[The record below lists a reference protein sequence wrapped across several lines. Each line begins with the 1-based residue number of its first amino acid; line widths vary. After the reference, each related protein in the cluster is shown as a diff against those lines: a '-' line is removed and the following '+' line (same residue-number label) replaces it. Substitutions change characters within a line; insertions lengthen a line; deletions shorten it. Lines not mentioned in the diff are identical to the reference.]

1 MAIAF
6 DTTSYSGLNAG
17 GSTHTFSHTT
27 SGSDRYLL
35 VHILTITAYNAVSS
49 VTYNGSSMTLL
60 EEGLIFDGT
69 YYGHLYGIVNPTSG
83 AHDVEV
89 TFSEAVISFEVG
101 FSYTGVN
108 QSTPVNASDY
118 ITHAAS
124 ASPTSFSLTTSVANC
139 WLVMHA
145 TGSGG
150 YPSADSGTT
159 FRDAYSAGDGGAPY
173 AVYDSGAGVGSGAN
187 SLNVSSGVDPDD
199 FSALIV
205 ALAPS
210 GAAVANSGF
219 LAFM

>member
-27 SGSDRYLL
+27 SGSDRYLF
-35 VHILTITAYNAVSS
+35 VHVISITTYSTVSGI
-49 VTYNGSSMTLL
+49 TYNGSSMTLI
-60 EEGLIFDGT
+60 EEGLVYGGT
-69 YYGHLYGIVNPTSG
+69 YFGHLYGIVNPASG
-83 AHDVEV
+83 ANDVEV

-108 QSTPVNASDY
+108 QSTPVNVSDY
-118 ITHAAS
+118 LTYAAAS
-124 ASPTSFSLTTSVANC
+124 SPRSFSLTTSVANC
-139 WLVMHA
+139 WLVMHVTSYA
-145 TGSGG
+145 G
-150 YPSADSGTT
+150 YMTAESGTT
-159 FRDAYSAGDGGAPY
+159 FRDPYSAGDGNAPY
-173 AVYDSGAGVGSGAN
+173 ALYDSGIGVSSGAN
-187 SLNVSSGVDPDD
+187 SLSVSSGVDPDD